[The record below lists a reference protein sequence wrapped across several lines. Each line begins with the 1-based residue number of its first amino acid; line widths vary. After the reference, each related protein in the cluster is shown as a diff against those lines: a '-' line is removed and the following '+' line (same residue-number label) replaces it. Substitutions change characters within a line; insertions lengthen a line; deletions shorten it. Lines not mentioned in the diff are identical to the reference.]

1 MVGSVDSNWEW
12 REYGRIGRLE
22 ADIPQLGK
30 LYGGVQQSRNPTW
43 AQVSTAPIWWAFE
56 HCPHPDIPQFGKLY
70 GGVQQSRNPT
80 WCQGFYCTDWWALSI
95 AHIILS
101 NSCP

>member
-1 MVGSVDSNWEW
+1 MFGSVDSNWEW
-12 REYGRIGRLE
+12 REYGRFGRLE

-30 LYGGVQQSRNPTW
+30 LYGGVQQSPNPTW
-43 AQVSTAPIWWAFE
+43 AQVSTAPI
-56 HCPHPDIPQFGKLY
+56 
-70 GGVQQSRNPT
+70 GGL
-80 WCQGFYCTDWWALSI
+80 LSI